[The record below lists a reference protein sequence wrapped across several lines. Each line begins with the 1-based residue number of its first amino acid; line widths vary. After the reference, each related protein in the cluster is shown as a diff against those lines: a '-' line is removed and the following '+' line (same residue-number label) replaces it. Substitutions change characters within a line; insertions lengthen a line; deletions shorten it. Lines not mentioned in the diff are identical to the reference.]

1 MIEKTISDKFFG
13 GGLIINPFD
22 GENIRKLDY
31 DTIVKLFEKNGV
43 ILFRSFDIKPEEIIE
58 LTDLYTEHY
67 AHDALRRANRMGQKL
82 VRTVDY
88 DSHDALLRANRVIQ
102 KEIHK
107 VDAVKKKDEDW
118 KVDYDNYEE
127 MSLHSEGSYAPD
139 YPEIIWFYCNEFS
152 TNGKGCTTLCDGI
165 KLWDNLSYET
175 KNFFLL
181 NPIRYKLKIPVA
193 EKKIGNGKKKW
204 LLNYQGAG
212 DGLLDL
218 SNGLLNITQI
228 RFAVHPSRLPNKM
241 CFSNHILYRDTD
253 PHILEWGTIDGRKIP
268 QNILDEVK
276 EKSKKLTYDLDWKKN
291 DFVMLDNKRF
301 IHGRRAFKRGDK
313 RDIMIVES
321 SSANFSYGS
330 TTRMKIN
337 QNKSITKKS

>member
-13 GGLIINPFD
+13 GGLIINPSD
-22 GENIRKLDY
+22 SEDVRKLDY
-31 DTIVKLFEKNGV
+31 DTIVKLFEKNGI
-43 ILFRSFDIKPEEIIE
+43 ILFRDFNLKPEEITEI
-58 LTDLYTEHY
+58 TDLYTQRY
-67 AHDALRRANRMGQKL
+67 AHDALRRVSRMGQKL

-88 DSHDALLRANRVIQ
+88 DSHDVLLRAHRITQ
-102 KEIHK
+102 P
-107 VDAVKKKDEDW
+107 DMVKKKDKDW

-127 MSLHSEGSYAPD
+127 MSLHSESSYAPD
-139 YPEIIWFYCNEFS
+139 YPEIIWFFCNEFF
-152 TNGKGCTTLCDGI
+152 TNGRGCTTLCDGI

-181 NPIRYKLKIPVA
+181 NPIRYKLKIPIS
-193 EKKIGNGKKKW
+193 EKKIGNGTKKW
-204 LLNYQGAG
+204 LINQQGAG

-241 CFSNHILYRDTD
+241 CFSNHVLYRDTD
-253 PHILEWGTIDGRKIP
+253 PNILEWGTIDGNKIP

-276 EKSKKLTYDLDWKKN
+276 EKSKELTYDLDWKKN

-301 IHGRRAFKRGDK
+301 THGRRAFKKSDK
-313 RDIMIVES
+313 RDIMTVES
-321 SSANFSYGS
+321 SSANFGYGS
-330 TTRMKIN
+330 TTR
-337 QNKSITKKS
+337 TKLN